1 MDRHR
6 LRSKTRI
13 QKILAAA
20 MLICGLVT
28 PVSVSAADDPLET
41 FNRAMF
47 DFNKGL
53 LANVINPTVDYL
65 GPRTPQPVK
74 TALGNA
80 YSNLTEIEFILNGA
94 LRRDLGEMAIPAKRF
109 AINSTL
115 GVAGIFDVAKSFGIE
130 RHESDFIESLCR
142 LGVAPGPYLVLP
154 LVGSANL
161 NSAAMLSGA
170 IALEVYALSF
180 ISTPLATADFVIIDM
195 GGTAAALRYMNT
207 MPDAQN
213 PDPYQ
218 ALRTDHMNY
227 VSRSCGGTSNP

>member
-1 MDRHR
+1 MFV
-6 LRSKTRI
+6 
-13 QKILAAA
+13 
-20 MLICGLVT
+20 CGVFM
-28 PVSVSAADDPLET
+28 PFSASAADDPLET

-47 DFNKGL
+47 EFNKGL
-53 LANVINPTVDYL
+53 LANVINPTVEYL

-94 LRRDLGEMAIPAKRF
+94 LRRDLGEMAVPAKRF

-115 GVAGIFDVAKSFGIE
+115 GVAGIFDIAKEFGIE
-130 RHESDFIESLCR
+130 RHESDFVESLCK
-142 LGVAPGPYLVLP
+142 LGVPPGPYLVLP

-161 NSAAMLSGA
+161 NSAALLSGA

-180 ISTPLATADFVIIDM
+180 ISTPLATADFIIIDM

-207 MPDAQN
+207 MPDARN

-218 ALRTDHMNY
+218 ALRADHMTY
-227 VSRSCGGTSNP
+227 VSRGCGGAAVP